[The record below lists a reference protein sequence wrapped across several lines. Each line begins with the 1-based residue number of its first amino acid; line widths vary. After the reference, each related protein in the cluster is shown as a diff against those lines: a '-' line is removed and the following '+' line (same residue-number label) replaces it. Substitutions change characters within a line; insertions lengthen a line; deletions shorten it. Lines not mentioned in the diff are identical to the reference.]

1 MSDDPYVGG
10 ENEQEDERE
19 ELEAMIEQADL
30 AFASESFGTTA
41 LEQEEGES
49 LDDRLKEE
57 VPPGEPVESGL
68 AIEDEAARDEEEQ
81 MVGEASFE
89 HEPSLAPEEAALTI
103 RERAPGAVDHP
114 EEAAE
119 PVDDHP
125 WDED

>member
-57 VPPGEPVESGL
+57 LPSREPVESGL
-68 AIEDEAARDEEEQ
+68 AIEDEAA
-81 MVGEASFE
+81 
-89 HEPSLAPEEAALTI
+89 
-103 RERAPGAVDHP
+103 
-114 EEAAE
+114 EAAE